1 MLGDL
6 GALRPGLAEQGIL
19 LTLAYTG
26 EVLGNVSG
34 GLDTG
39 SEYQGLLDFMI
50 DADLSKSLGWNGAS
64 ARLNPMWIEGT
75 GLTRD
80 YVGEISKV
88 SNIDAR
94 DEARV
99 FEAWLQQEVLE
110 GAVSLRGGLMAAD
123 QEFALT
129 ATGAL
134 FLNSG
139 FGALIAATANEPV
152 PVYPLGALGVRLKV
166 EPAPGLYLMG
176 ASYEGHPGQEYQ
188 NQSGMKV
195 RLTDEEGT
203 VTFIE
208 TGWVREGAYPGAIK
222 AGFVYHSAAF
232 IEHDSGEP
240 EDGHAVVYVLAEQ
253 LLFRESP
260 PDVECAEGLTA
271 FVRVGGS
278 EPERSLVT
286 VSVDAGLAYTGLI
299 PGREADVVGLGAVY
313 SDISEDFADTQADPS
328 AYDHE
333 LTFEATYKIV
343 ISRWW
348 SLQPDFQYVIH
359 PGGSDAT
366 DDAFVIGMRFDLLF

>member
-1 MLGDL
+1 
-6 GALRPGLAEQGIL
+6 
-19 LTLAYTG
+19 
-26 EVLGNVSG
+26 
-34 GLDTG
+34 
-39 SEYQGLLDFMI
+39 
-50 DADLSKSLGWNGAS
+50 
-64 ARLNPMWIEGT
+64 
-75 GLTRD
+75 
-80 YVGEISKV
+80 
-88 SNIDAR
+88 
-94 DEARV
+94 
-99 FEAWLQQEVLE
+99 
-110 GAVSLRGGLMAAD
+110 MAAD

-139 FGALIAATANEPV
+139 FGALIAASANEPV
-152 PVYPLGALGVRLKV
+152 PIYPLGALGVRLKV
-166 EPAPGLYLMG
+166 EPSPGLYLMG
-176 ASYEGHPGQEYQ
+176 ASYEGHPGQEYT

-203 VTFIE
+203 VTFVE
-208 TGWVREGAYPGAIK
+208 TGWVREGAFPGAIK

-278 EPERSLVT
+278 EPDRSLVT
-286 VSVDAGLAYTGLI
+286 VSIDAGFAYTGLI
-299 PGREADVVGLGAVY
+299 PGREADVLGLGVVY

-328 AYDHE
+328 SFDHE
-333 LTFEATYKIV
+333 MILEATYKIV
-343 ISRWW
+343 ISKWW

-359 PGGSDAT
+359 PGGSDQT